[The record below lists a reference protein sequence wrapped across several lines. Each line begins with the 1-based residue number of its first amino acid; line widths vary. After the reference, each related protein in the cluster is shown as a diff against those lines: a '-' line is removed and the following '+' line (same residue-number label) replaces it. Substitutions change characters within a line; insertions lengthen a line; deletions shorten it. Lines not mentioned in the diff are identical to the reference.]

1 MTNVKSSFG
10 GTSKREKALYWLV
23 KTLVLG
29 VAKLWFRL
37 SVSGRE
43 NLPPSGAFV
52 ICPIHRSYLDT
63 LVVGAAFD
71 RRVRFMGKDS
81 LWKARWIAPLL
92 STLGGFPVSRGTA
105 DREALKRSAQV
116 LSDGE
121 PLVLFPEGERKSGP
135 VIQPL
140 FDGAAFLATR
150 ARVPIVPV
158 GIGGSE
164 RAMRKGSNFVRPV
177 KIHIQI
183 GKPIDVASRLS
194 DSGRVPRSTIDDLTA
209 ELSEQIQALFDTAQ
223 QRAGSTNPGRVIS
236 NG

>member
-1 MTNVKSSFG
+1 MTNVKSNFG
-10 GTSKREKALYWLV
+10 GTTKREKFLYWIV
-23 KTLVLG
+23 KSVVLG
-29 VAKLWFRL
+29 VAKVWFRL
-37 SVSGRE
+37 SVNGRE
-43 NLPPSGAFV
+43 NLPPNGAFV

-116 LSDGE
+116 LADGE

-140 FDGAAFLATR
+140 FDGAAYLATK

-164 RAMRKGSNFVRPV
+164 RKGSNFVRPV
-177 KIHIQI
+177 KIHIEI
-183 GKPIDVASRLS
+183 GQPIDTASRLGPT
-194 DSGRVPRSTIDDLTA
+194 GRVPRSAIDDVTA
-209 ELSEQIQALFDTAQ
+209 ELSQQIQSLFDTAQ
-223 QRAGSTNPGRVIS
+223 QRAGAR
-236 NG
+236 